1 MVETGIRFELTGF
14 ESGTLL
20 HDGTFEPD
28 GTIEQRAGGGH
39 KLALYTGQ
47 LSWRNILAQKT
58 RHASRTEEYKLT
70 RTQMEWEFAADGV
83 SRSSVQHATCNM
95 QRATCNMQHATC
107 FSNRDAH
114 LLSAGGATCNMQYA
128 TCNMQHAT
136 CNMQHAFGLRMV
148 FWWLHREGA
157 TSSIQSTSQRSSQSA
172 MIVFGKAGSC
182 SQLTRSRVD
191 GRVNIASF

>member
-1 MVETGIRFELTGF
+1 MVETGIRFE
-14 ESGTLL
+14 SGTLL
-20 HDGTFEPD
+20 RDGTFELD
-28 GTIEQRAGGGH
+28 GTIEQRAGGGP
-39 KLALYTGQ
+39 KLAQYTGQ
-47 LSWRNILAQKT
+47 LYYQTMAQNT

-182 SQLTRSRVD
+182 SQLPRSRVD